1 MCGQLPGRTGRS
13 CSAWCGSWSVRPV
26 SGRSSISVPAFP
38 WQRAEVAQQ
47 IMAEVRVAYLDN
59 DPIVHVHACA
69 LLTGDDN
76 TSIVLTDL
84 REPEAILA
92 CPRVRELIDFSQ
104 PFAVLLIAI
113 VHFLTGDEDVGRII
127 ATLSDALVPGSY
139 LALSHGAGDFHRSE
153 ER

>member
-1 MCGQLPGRTGRS
+1 
-13 CSAWCGSWSVRPV
+13 
-26 SGRSSISVPAFP
+26 
-38 WQRAEVAQQ
+38 
-47 IMAEVRVAYLDN
+47 MAEVRVAYLDN

-139 LALSHGAGDFHRSE
+139 LALSHGAGDFHAGRAGDHRHPGRRGQSARAGAGRRVSE
-153 ER
+153 RFRERARQLAAVAVVLLSA